1 VESAIR
7 RLGNVNVPL
16 VMLVLSAKT
25 LVLHRGTV
33 VNVES
38 VATVAKETVIQSVE
52 AVSAI
57 QVMLEETAKKLVG
70 LVTGDRAVRTVV
82 TARME
87 NHAIQ

>member
-1 VESAIR
+1 M
-7 RLGNVNVPL
+7 PL
-16 VMLVLSAKT
+16 VMLVLFAKT

-82 TARME
+82 TAKME